1 MMQEKKKN
9 WFLIVFFTILGLIG
23 GAILIALFLT
33 VNKEMKAEARLTAM
47 RDDILNTE
55 EINMNIISNGEYAKI
70 EKVMKDYYQEYF
82 GYYNEMIEND
92 YIAVFN
98 NVTPEFLTYESYNL
112 PKLIEGL
119 DNYQEKTNHGLD
131 GMIYLLDE
139 NVIEGMFHDANIDDY
154 HFDFYK
160 ELMILDTDKETRETW
175 ENYKLENETKM
186 GYIRKMLNILNDYP
200 DSWYVENETLY
211 FIDEDLLSEY
221 NYYYEMTFEDEN
233 IDHDYPESN
242 FM

>member
-1 MMQEKKKN
+1 MVQEKKKN
-9 WFLIVFFTILGLIG
+9 HALAICLIILGVVV
-23 GAILIALFLT
+23 GAILIWLFLS

-47 RDDILNTE
+47 RDNILNTE
-55 EINMNIISNGEYAKI
+55 NIDMKISSEGEYAKI

-82 GYYNEMIEND
+82 EYYDEVVDND

-119 DNYQEKTNHGLD
+119 DTYQEKTNHGLD
-131 GMIYLLDE
+131 GMIHLLDE
-139 NVIEGMFHDANIDDY
+139 RVIEAMFTDADIDHY
-154 HFDFYK
+154 YFDFYK
-160 ELMILDTDKETRETW
+160 ELMILDTDQETLEAW

-186 GYIRKMLNILNDYP
+186 GYIREMLNILNDHP
-200 DSWYVENETLY
+200 DTWYVEYDSLY
-211 FIDEDLLSEY
+211 FTDNELLNQY
-221 NYYYEMTFEDEN
+221 NHYYEMTFEDEN
-233 IDHDYPESN
+233 VDYGYPESN